1 MQTEQSNFC
10 VIVKPRNDSDE
21 WNIDGCSLCRNNKS
35 ESFAFDSVV
44 RSTIDHAS
52 FYKEVVQDRVRKFL
66 SGCNTTVVA
75 YGAANAGKSHTIIG
89 TAGQTR
95 LKPEARGV
103 IARAAGQLF
112 DYVHSP
118 ENSGKVFHVTASFFH
133 VFNDGRV
140 ADLLDTQKRNVN
152 INGGA
157 GSSGATHFMADVSR
171 HTITSV
177 DDVVSL
183 VERGSLMRNAS
194 GCIRNKQQP
203 SLLKQQPPLAQLYK
217 RHLSHAFFYLT
228 IEQKENDNSDG
239 TAIVSELQIVDLA
252 GHNIDKYY
260 SECCEDAGI
269 NILHKLMS
277 MELTMV
283 QDSSPSL
290 CKLLAQSFGGNNLTT
305 FICNVQ
311 LENNSNTTSKCLN
324 TANMMVNRITNNAV
338 INKVPIGMCKISH
351 FINEANVFKET
362 VAKKCGVNGNITLWK
377 YGDDGQLNIN
387 GTSVGELSGS
397 CHSIVQKINQIE
409 TQLIQ
414 GGKSSKKPSQN
425 APMQFPLRAPL
436 LPVKSRSPLLATPAS
451 LRPLP
456 IPLQV
461 TNKPPYNQVCI
472 CDNHFMTYSYL

>member
-10 VIVKPRNDSDE
+10 VIVKPRNNSDE
-21 WNIDGCSLCRNNKS
+21 WNIDGRSLRRNNEP
-35 ESFAFDSVV
+35 ESFAFDTVF
-44 RSTIDHAS
+44 RSTVDHAS
-52 FYKEVVQDRVRKFL
+52 FYKEVVQDKVKQFL
-66 SGCNTTVVA
+66 NGCNVTVVA

-118 ENSGKVFHVTASFFH
+118 ESSGKVFYITASFFH
-133 VFNDGRV
+133 VFDDGRV

-152 INGGA
+152 INGRTD
-157 GSSGATHFMADVSR
+157 SSEQTEFTVDVSR
-171 HTITSV
+171 HTISSV
-177 DDVVSL
+177 EDVISL
-183 VERGSLMRNAS
+183 IERGSLMRNAS
-194 GCIRNKQQP
+194 GCIRNKPQP
-203 SLLKQQPPLAQLYK
+203 SLLKQQPPLGQLYK
-217 RHLSHAFFYLT
+217 RHLSHAFFCLT
-228 IEQKENDNSDG
+228 IEQKESDSSDG
-239 TAIVSELQIVDLA
+239 TAVVSKLQIVDLA

-260 SECCEDAGI
+260 SECCEDDGI
-269 NILHKLMS
+269 NILHKLMNMNLTT
-277 MELTMV
+277 ME
-283 QDSSPSL
+283 DSSPSL

-311 LENNSNTTSKCLN
+311 LDNNSDLTLKCLN
-324 TANMMVNRITNNAV
+324 TAHMMVNRITNNAV
-338 INKVPIGMCKISH
+338 INKVPVGKCKISH
-351 FINEANVFKET
+351 FISEANVFKET

-414 GGKSSKKPSQN
+414 GGKSSKKLNQN
-425 APMQFPLRAPL
+425 APVQFPLRAPL
-436 LPVKSRSPLLATPAS
+436 LPVKSRSPLLAAPAS

-461 TNKPPYNQVCI
+461 TNKPPLNQVCI
-472 CDNHFMTYSYL
+472 CIS

>member
-10 VIVKPRNDSDE
+10 VIVKPRNNSDE
-21 WNIDGCSLCRNNKS
+21 WKIDGRLLCCNNKS

-44 RSTIDHAS
+44 RSTVDHAS
-52 FYKEVVQDRVRKFL
+52 FYKEVVQDRVKQFL
-66 SGCNTTVVA
+66 NGCNVTVVA

-118 ENSGKVFHVTASFFH
+118 ESSGKVFYITASFFH
-133 VFNDGRV
+133 VFDDGRV

-152 INGGA
+152 ITGGA
-157 GSSGATHFMADVSR
+157 EHTEFTVDVSR
-171 HTITSV
+171 HTISSV
-177 DDVVSL
+177 EDVISL
-183 VERGSLMRNAS
+183 IERGSLMRNAS
-194 GCIRNKQQP
+194 GCIRIKPQP
-203 SLLKQQPPLAQLYK
+203 SLLKQQPPLGQLYK
-217 RHLSHAFFYLT
+217 RHLSHAFFCLN
-228 IEQKENDNSDG
+228 IEQKETGSSDG
-239 TAIVSELQIVDLA
+239 TAVVSKLQIVDLA
-252 GHNIDKYY
+252 GHNINKYY
-260 SECCEDAGI
+260 SECCEDDGI
-269 NILHKLMS
+269 SILHRLMY
-277 MELTMV
+277 MDLTTFE
-283 QDSSPSL
+283 DSSPSL

-305 FICNVQ
+305 FICSVQ
-311 LENNSNTTSKCLN
+311 LDSNSDLTLKCLN
-324 TANMMVNRITNNAV
+324 TAHMMVNRITNNAV
-338 INKVPIGMCKISH
+338 INKVPVGKCKISH
-351 FINEANVFKET
+351 FISEANVFKET
-362 VAKKCGVNGNITLWK
+362 VAEKCGVNGNITLWK
-377 YGDDGQLNIN
+377 YGDDGELNIN

-414 GGKSSKKPSQN
+414 GGKSSKKLTQN

-436 LPVKSRSPLLATPAS
+436 LPVKSRSPLLAAPAS

-461 TNKPPYNQVCI
+461 TNKPPHNQVCMYVDKTSI
-472 CDNHFMTYSYL
+472 STCPFM